1 MGCEFGMK
9 SMFCVAGTAILAAA
23 LGGCPSGG
31 PGDPLPGGGGE
42 HLIRFVQISD
52 TQIVDE
58 ESPARL
64 VRFVALTRSAWRP
77 QEAYGVQTLDATL
90 RVINDRVAAK
100 GATEFPI
107 DFLVATGDLA
117 DGCQHNEL
125 RWFID
130 TMDGKAVLPDSGAPD
145 GAERDQ
151 EPEDNPKLMYQT
163 EGLNPS
169 IPWYTVFGN
178 HDGYAVGVFNIDRSA
193 EDSRDWVAPLLRPVA
208 LLTGLHDLR
217 PPSNEFS
224 PTSDRSPA
232 VIRASEE
239 LIESDTLMLRQDLLE
254 AGPVVPDPDRRFV
267 SRKMFIEE
275 HFNTT
280 TQPVGHGFDDG
291 NRETGC
297 TRYSTRP
304 KKDVPV
310 RLLVIDTVAPYQIDG
325 LPAHYG
331 VMTREQFEN
340 FVKPEIEAAED
351 AGEWVL
357 IASHHPSD
365 DFDTP
370 FPGLTVGA
378 REFRRYLTSRT
389 NVVAHICGH
398 THKNRVTQI
407 DGPNPYYEIETG
419 SIIDYPQEGRI
430 LDVYYDEASNS
441 IRLVSEMVSHMEN
454 PTRLSAE
461 SFRRAEMDALNREI
475 ISNEAKAL
483 RDELKRAGIASWP
496 GTSPRK
502 EESMGREEDRN
513 FDITFPR
520 VRRP

>member
-1 MGCEFGMK
+1 MK
-9 SMFCVAGTAILAAA
+9 WMLCISGVAILAAA
-23 LGGCPSGG
+23 LAGCPSSG

-90 RVINDRVAAK
+90 RVINDRAELK
-100 GATEFPI
+100 GPAGFPI

-130 TMDGKAVLPDSGAPD
+130 TMDGKAVLPDSGEPD

-151 EPEDNPKLMYQT
+151 APDDNPKLMYRT
-163 EGLNPS
+163 EGLDPS

-178 HDGYAVGVFNIDRSA
+178 HDGHAVGVFNVDRS
-193 EDSRDWVAPLLRPVA
+193 EIDSKLWAAPLLRPVA
-208 LLTGLHDLR
+208 LLTGLHDIP

-232 VIRASEE
+232 RIRGSEE
-239 LIESDTLMLRQDLLE
+239 LIDPDTLMLRQDLLE
-254 AGPVVPDPDRRFV
+254 AGPIVPDSDRRFV
-267 SRKMFIEE
+267 SRKIFVEE
-275 HFNTT
+275 HFNTA
-280 TQPVGHGFDDG
+280 TQPIGHGFKDD
-291 NRETGC
+291 NRESGRA
-297 TRYSTRP
+297 RYSTRP
-304 KKDVPV
+304 KKDAPV

-331 VMTREQFEN
+331 VMTREQFED
-340 FVKPEIEAAED
+340 FIKPEIEAAED

-357 IASHHPSD
+357 IASHHPSV

-370 FPGLTVGA
+370 FLGLTVGT
-378 REFRRYLTSRT
+378 REFRRYLAERP
-389 NVVAHICGH
+389 NVIAHLCGH
-398 THKNRVTQI
+398 THKNRVTKV

-419 SIIDYPQEGRI
+419 SIIDYPQQGRI
-430 LDVYYDEASNS
+430 LDVYYVEASNS

-461 SFRRAEMDALNREI
+461 SFRRAQTDALNREI
-475 ISNEAKAL
+475 IAEEAKAL
-483 RDELKRAGIASWP
+483 RDELKRAGITTWP
-496 GTSPRK
+496 EPSPTK
-502 EESMGREEDRN
+502 AESVGREEDRN
-513 FDITFPR
+513 FDVTFPR
-520 VRRP
+520 IRRD